1 MSYLAECRSLLNA
14 INQDSEIQ
22 KTLESIN
29 KLENYKLLILLNV
42 GKIGYIN
49 NEYEIKVT
57 DSKKS
62 DTVTSAKISF
72 EQLKTLF
79 DDEQL
84 GQYLLNLVADIK
96 NES

>member
-42 GKIGYIN
+42 GKIG
-49 NEYEIKVT
+49 
-57 DSKKS
+57 
-62 DTVTSAKISF
+62 
-72 EQLKTLF
+72 
-79 DDEQL
+79 
-84 GQYLLNLVADIK
+84 
-96 NES
+96 